1 MFVLTKDVSKEICE
15 ILGKK
20 KFQIH
25 NFIRHNTYRKINL
38 TTKKEISKDD
48 YLFIVKYYK
57 AKAKKQLE
65 KKEIKNTKW
74 SEFSEVMKF
83 AQINVLY
90 SPQWEILFLIQDIL
104 KVSIQEFYQE
114 APETVKK
121 RLKKL
126 KLI

>member
-15 ILGKK
+15 ILGNK

-25 NFIRHNTYRKINL
+25 NFIRNNTYRKINL

-57 AKAKKQLE
+57 EKIRKQLE
-65 KKEIKNTKW
+65 KQEVKKTKW